1 MKNKKN
7 LEEDGTYA
15 IQKLMENGLSE
26 KEIERFLS
34 VETCH
39 TAFNMLSAEK
49 KLEYILSSKQLWDN
63 YEKITG
69 IDRSPKA
76 ILNRNGVSSEK
87 ILMTA
92 KQKRK
97 FNNE

>member
-7 LEEDGTYA
+7 LKEDATYA
-15 IQKLMENGLSE
+15 IQKLMDSGLSE
-26 KEIERFLS
+26 KEIERVLT

>member
-26 KEIERFLS
+26 KEIERFLT

-39 TAFNMLSAEK
+39 TAFNMLSAEE
-49 KLEYILSSKQLWDN
+49 KLEYILRSKQLWDN

-69 IDRSPKA
+69 IDRSPEA
-76 ILNRNGVSSEK
+76 IQKRNGGSSEK
-87 ILMTA
+87 ILSPA
-92 KQKRK
+92 EQKHK
-97 FNNE
+97 FNN